1 MSAEVIPRAYK
12 STRVSFPHSRTC
24 SPSFATACLFGSRI
38 PALCFN
44 LLEPPRA
51 DEANSEYASKLRDLA
66 LRLGLPSDYV
76 DTIQ

>member
-1 MSAEVIPRAYK
+1 
-12 STRVSFPHSRTC
+12 
-24 SPSFATACLFGSRI
+24 
-38 PALCFN
+38 LCFN